1 MLLFVLP
8 LLAFGCGVLLKQGF
22 SEDGIPFTEK
32 KRITGNAGKI
42 LGVLCG
48 LLGLAFLILWLFTVK
63 GSLMS

>member
-1 MLLFVLP
+1 MLLFFLP
-8 LLAFGCGVLLKQGF
+8 LVVIGCFFLMSKGF

-48 LLGLAFLILWLFTVK
+48 LLGLVFTILWLFTVK
-63 GSLMS
+63 GSLM

>member
-1 MLLFVLP
+1 MLLFFLP
-8 LLAFGCGVLLKQGF
+8 LVVIGCFFLMSKGF

-48 LLGLAFLILWLFTVK
+48 LLGLVFTILWLLTVK
-63 GSLMS
+63 GSLI